1 MEKDYLVILIAFVF
15 VVWFWFMSIRISKL
29 MDETRES
36 FKKDKDRYF
45 KLRGKTYKRA
55 NTPR

>member
-15 VVWFWFMSIRISKL
+15 VVWFWFMSIRILKL

-45 KLRGKTYKRA
+45 KLRGKT
-55 NTPR
+55 